1 MKEVSQ
7 TKLYMKW
14 YSRLK
19 DRVAKVRI
27 AVRIRRMQSGNV
39 GDAKPVGDGVFELR
53 FNFGP
58 GYRVYYT
65 ERGDEII
72 ILLAGG
78 DKSTQQ
84 SDIEAAKRLAA
95 NIQGGAT

>member
-1 MKEVSQ
+1 MKKVSQ

-19 DRVAKVRI
+19 DRVARMRI
-27 AVRIRRMQSGNV
+27 AVRIRRVQSGNV

-95 NIQGGAT
+95 NI

>member
-1 MKEVSQ
+1 VKEVSQ
-7 TKLYMKW
+7 TKVYMKW

-19 DRVAKVRI
+19 DRVAKMRI
-27 AVRIRRMQSGNV
+27 AVRIRRVQNGNV

-65 ERGDEII
+65 ERGGEII

-84 SDIEAAKRLAA
+84 SDIETAKRLAA
-95 NIQGGAT
+95 NI

>member
-1 MKEVSQ
+1 M
-7 TKLYMKW
+7 
-14 YSRLK
+14 
-19 DRVAKVRI
+19 RI
-27 AVRIRRMQSGNV
+27 AVRIRRMQNGNV

-95 NIQGGAT
+95 NI

>member
-7 TKLYMKW
+7 TKVYMKW

-19 DRVAKVRI
+19 DRVAKMRI
-27 AVRIRRMQSGNV
+27 AVRIRRVQNGNV

-84 SDIEAAKRLAA
+84 SDITAAKRLAA
-95 NIQGGAT
+95 NI

>member
-1 MKEVSQ
+1 MKKVSQ
-7 TKLYMKW
+7 TELYMKW

-19 DRVAKVRI
+19 DRVAKMRI
-27 AVRIRRMQSGNV
+27 AVRIRRVQSGNV
-39 GDAKPVGDGVFELR
+39 GDARPVGDGVFELR

-84 SDIEAAKRLAA
+84 SDIAAAKSLAA
-95 NIQGGAT
+95 NI